1 MNIDAQNTEER
12 SVVAS
17 GAYLSTAK
25 QSKERADD

>member
-12 SVVAS
+12 GVVAG

-25 QSKERADD
+25 KSKERTDD